1 MADLPLGA
9 NRKERSAFSCRTA
22 GAHRALALDGFDS
35 LPFFQN
41 KTASRWDA
49 VLFWSRVRES
59 MADLPLGANRRER
72 SASSCRT
79 ASARRALALDGF
91 DSLPFF
97 QKQNS
102 IPMGCCF
109 CFGAGYGNRTRLC
122 GLGSD
127 HSTDELTLH
136 CRYYSRWGRKNQCLF
151 CRHRI
156 SLLSLE
162 KCSPLCYDRKKP
174 SKGERLCFRKPF

>member
-1 MADLPLGA
+1 M
-9 NRKERSAFSCRTA
+9 
-22 GAHRALALDGFDS
+22 
-35 LPFFQN
+35 
-41 KTASRWDA
+41 
-49 VLFWSRVRES
+49 
-59 MADLPLGANRRER
+59 PLGANRRER

-91 DSLPFF
+91 DFLPFF
-97 QKQNS
+97 QNKKAGYGNRWPICPWGQIVRSVRHSAAERQVPTGHLHWMGS
-102 IPMGCCF
+102 IPFLFSKTKQHPDGMLF

-151 CRHRI
+151 CRRRI

-162 KCSPLCYDRKKP
+162 KCSPLCYDREKP

>member
-1 MADLPLGA
+1 MNRFKTNAVNCAMLGA
-9 NRKERSAFSCRTA
+9 FVCAMPKQPGERIPA
-22 GAHRALALDGFDS
+22 
-35 LPFFQN
+35 
-41 KTASRWDA
+41 
-49 VLFWSRVRES
+49 
-59 MADLPLGANRRER
+59 ADLPLGANRRER

-79 ASARRALALDGF
+79 ASAHRALALDGF

-97 QKQNS
+97 QKQKQH
-102 IPMGCCF
+102 PDGMLF

-151 CRHRI
+151 CRRRI
-156 SLLSLE
+156 SLLSG
-162 KCSPLCYDRKKP
+162 KMQ
-174 SKGERLCFRKPF
+174 PFVL